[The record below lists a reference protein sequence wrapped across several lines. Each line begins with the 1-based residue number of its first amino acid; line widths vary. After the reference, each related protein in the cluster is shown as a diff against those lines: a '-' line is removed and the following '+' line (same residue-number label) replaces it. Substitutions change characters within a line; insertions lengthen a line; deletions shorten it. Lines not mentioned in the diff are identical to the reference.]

1 MAAAKAPNTRQRPFQ
16 VELRVSNR
24 TILSYIYPPCVGGW
38 VRRVV
43 YSVSAFIWKKL
54 YTLTHTGKRAQMNN
68 DGNNTKCGCA
78 LNLNFDVVH
87 WL

>member
-54 YTLTHTGKRAQMNN
+54 YTHTGKRAQMNN